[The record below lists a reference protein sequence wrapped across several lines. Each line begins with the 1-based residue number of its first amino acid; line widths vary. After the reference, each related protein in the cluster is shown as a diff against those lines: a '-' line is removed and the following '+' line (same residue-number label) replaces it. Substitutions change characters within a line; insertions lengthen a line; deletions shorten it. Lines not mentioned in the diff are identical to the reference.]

1 MQRRSKQAG
10 GSLSALVLEL
20 VRHDATNAEILRAMP
35 EANPR
40 SLKTLAATWRAHL
53 GKQQWVMVPRLNVG
67 AAQLALHLGEKAR
80 ELLEVAVADLP
91 RLRVDLDDRTL
102 GYLNVV
108 AKERRVPPRKLA
120 ARLLAAIARSD
131 LVDAVLDER
140 RRAS

>member
-53 GKQQWVMVPRLNVG
+53 GKQQWVMVPRL
-67 AAQLALHLGEKAR
+67 
-80 ELLEVAVADLP
+80 
-91 RLRVDLDDRTL
+91 RVDLDDRTL